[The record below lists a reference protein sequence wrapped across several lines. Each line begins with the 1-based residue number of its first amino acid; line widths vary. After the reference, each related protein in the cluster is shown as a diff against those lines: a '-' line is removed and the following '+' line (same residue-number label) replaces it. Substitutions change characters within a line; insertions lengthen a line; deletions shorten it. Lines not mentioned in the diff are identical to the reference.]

1 MSRSRLMFPRGLER
15 NQLCSVRLGIE
26 HGNVIVWLM
35 GMLVANRS
43 VFASDDRRYT
53 QKHWDKTT
61 RRVTRGF
68 FRLTTL
74 DECHLQVGL
83 LF

>member
-1 MSRSRLMFPRGLER
+1 MFPRDLER

-43 VFASDDRRYT
+43 VFARDDRRYT
-53 QKHWDKTT
+53 QKHLGQDHTT
-61 RRVTRGF
+61 GNTRV
-68 FRLTTL
+68 LQADSL